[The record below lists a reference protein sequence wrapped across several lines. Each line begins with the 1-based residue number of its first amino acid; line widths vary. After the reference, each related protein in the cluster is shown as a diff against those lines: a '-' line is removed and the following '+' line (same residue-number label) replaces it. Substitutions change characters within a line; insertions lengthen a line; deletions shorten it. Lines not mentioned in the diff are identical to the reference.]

1 MVRRRSQP
9 PAADTAVEERVELL
23 LAQAGS
29 LAAIGQ
35 FSESHAALIECLAL
49 APAKAT
55 AQRVRLITACAGV
68 EHLLGRHQEA
78 HLRLLDALDDLEDE
92 CSAEGVALM
101 IELAVDGFYRMEYEA
116 DARLGRTSPERCPS
130 PRKPTADGCGA
141 RAVAYA
147 ATLDGAM
154 AEAKDNRSEA
164 VVLVDALSDEELALR
179 LDAAVNLAAAE
190 LDLERFAEAGAHAE
204 RAMAVGE
211 ATGQSDIVPILVYC
225 LAWVRRR
232 RGELASSAELL
243 DDAVESARLSGN
255 DHSLAGNLLNQS
267 LTALAAGDIELAL
280 TAAAESVDLSARFD
294 KGLVSASASHA
305 LASALLEHGAA
316 AEAVEALIGC
326 CGGSRLPAHPERLE
340 NPFPR
345 AADPVLARARPT
357 STKPAKPPP
366 RRQCAPRRSGCAS
379 PPHSR
384 IGPWRPWH
392 LHRGSSTL
400 AAEKALA
407 SATVAD
413 AVGVPIEAALS
424 RMLAGRALAQDGEL
438 ERATAELTKAAE
450 AFHSSGALRYR
461 DQAEQQLRQFGQ
473 HIHRR
478 TRAGKSD
485 GVGVELLTERQLQI
499 ARLVVARRT
508 NPQIA
513 SELFLSQK
521 TIESHMHNMFHKVG
535 VSSRVDLAR
544 AVERADRTTGSGTQ

>member
-1 MVRRRSQP
+1 LP
-9 PAADTAVEERVELL
+9 ADTAVEERVELL
-23 LAQAGS
+23 LAQAAS

-78 HLRLLDALDDLEDE
+78 HLRLLDALDDLEHE

-116 DARLGRTSPERCPS
+116 MRGW
-130 PRKPTADGCGA
+130 ADRALSAA
-141 RAVAYA
+141 RALGSPPLTAAALALLTYA

-154 AEAKDNRSEA
+154 AEALDTWSEA
-164 VVLVDALSDEELALR
+164 VVLVDALSDGELALR

-280 TAAAESVDLSARFD
+280 TAAAESVDLSARCD
-294 KGLVSASASHA
+294 TGLVSASASHA

-316 AEAVEALIGC
+316 AEAVEAL
-326 CGGSRLPAHPERLE
+326 
-340 NPFPR
+340 
-345 AADPVLARARPT
+345 
-357 STKPAKPPP
+357 
-366 RRQCAPRRSGCAS
+366 SGCAGGVDFPLIPS
-379 PPHSR
+379 AWRTHFLELLTRCWLELGRIEEAGQAAAAAAMCAESFGLRLAAALADRAVAAVALASR
-384 IGPWRPWH
+384 ELAI
-392 LHRGSSTL
+392 

-521 TIESHMHNMFHKVG
+521 TIESHMHNMFNKVG

-544 AVERADRTTGSGTQ
+544 AVERADRTTGAA